1 MERTKSELSRQRLA
15 HRFKESKPR
24 KPAWIIILIAAG
36 GCTVGP
42 DYHEPTAD
50 VPVSWQAEINN
61 PAITTLDPKPLQNW
75 WLRFNDAPLNTLM
88 GKALAGN
95 LDLKI
100 ALTRIDQAR
109 AERRGTQAELFPSVN
124 IKAGAQRQDNPLP
137 ALAPGI
143 RYNMFELGFDAL
155 WEIDLF
161 GRQQRRLEA
170 ALAELD
176 GATAGYRQTLVTL
189 SAELA
194 RDYVEYRSTQNQ
206 LRITTSN
213 LQTQQATLS
222 LTEKLLDEGVVAR
235 HEVVR
240 ARALTETTMAQI
252 PALQAKLT
260 GLLRQL
266 ELLIGAHPG
275 TLAVELS
282 QLGSVP
288 QALGID
294 LLTSPAATLRNR
306 PDLQIAERKLAAA
319 TALQGAAVAELFPKI
334 SLSAFLGLRNTDLE
348 SVFKSAAFSY
358 GTAANLL
365 QPLLNFGRVRAGI
378 DLADAR
384 QQEAFLTYEKTVLEA
399 LRETETVLSRYLNE
413 EQRRRLLGSSTL
425 DLRESLRLSQLR
437 YQEGVISFLDVLDSQ
452 RSLYAAEIELARS
465 EADTSTHLIA
475 VYKALGGSPDI
486 STVQSQLSEE

>member
-1 MERTKSELSRQRLA
+1 MR
-15 HRFKESKPR
+15 R
-24 KPAWIIILIAAG
+24 KPAWLIILIAAG
-36 GCTVGP
+36 GCIVGP
-42 DYHEPTAD
+42 DYHEPIDD
-50 VPVSWQAEINN
+50 VPASWQAEISN
-61 PAITTLDPKPLQNW
+61 PAITTSDPTPLKNW
-75 WLRFNDAPLNTLM
+75 WLRFNDVALNVLM
-88 GKALAGN
+88 DKALAGN

-109 AERRGTQAELFPSVN
+109 AERRGTQAELFPTVN
-124 IKAGAQRQDNPLP
+124 IKAGAQRQENPLP
-137 ALAPGI
+137 ALAPGL

-161 GRQQRRLEA
+161 GRQQRRLET
-170 ALAELD
+170 ALADLD
-176 GATAGYRQTLVTL
+176 VANASYRQALVSL

-194 RDYVEYRSTQNQ
+194 RSYVEYRSTQNQ
-206 LRITTSN
+206 LRITSSN

-222 LTEKLLDEGVVAR
+222 LTEKLFNEGVVAR

-275 TLAVELS
+275 TLALELS
-282 QLGSVP
+282 QLGAVP
-288 QALGID
+288 QAAGLG

-306 PDLQIAERKLAAA
+306 PDLEIAERKLAAA
-319 TALQGAAVAELFPKI
+319 TALQGAAVAEMFPKI

-348 SVFKSAAFSY
+348 SLFKSAAFSY

-384 QQEAFLTYEKTVLEA
+384 QQEAYLNYEKTVLDA

-413 EQRRRLLGSSTL
+413 EQRRQLLASSTL

-475 VYKALGGSPDI
+475 VYKTLGGGPENS
-486 STVQSQLSEE
+486 SMQSQNSQEP

>member
-1 MERTKSELSRQRLA
+1 MP
-15 HRFKESKPR
+15 H

-61 PAITTLDPKPLQNW
+61 PAITTSDPKPLQNW
-75 WLRFNDAPLNTLM
+75 WLRFKDVPLNALM
-88 GKALAGN
+88 AKALAGN

-109 AERRGTQAELFPSVN
+109 AERRGTQAELFPTVN
-124 IKAGAQRQDNPLP
+124 IKAGAQRQENPLP
-137 ALAPGI
+137 ALAPGL

-176 GATAGYRQTLVTL
+176 GANAGYRQTLVTL

-194 RDYVEYRSTQNQ
+194 RGYVEYRSTQNQ

-213 LQTQQATLS
+213 LHTQQATLS
-222 LTEKLLDEGVVAR
+222 LTEKLFNEGVVAR

-275 TLAVELS
+275 TLALELS
-282 QLGSVP
+282 ELGAVP
-288 QALGID
+288 QSAGID

-334 SLSAFLGLRNTDLE
+334 SLSAFLGLRSTDLE
-348 SVFKSAAFSY
+348 SLFKSAAFSY

-413 EQRRRLLGSSTL
+413 EQRRQLLANSTL
-425 DLRESLRLSQLR
+425 DSRESLRLSQLR

-475 VYKALGGSPDI
+475 VYKALGGGPDI
-486 STVQSQLSEE
+486 STVQSQLSEDQ